1 MCTAWHHLLSKLAQT
16 NKKQQDPCQNVLSIF
31 VSRPPERLCL
41 ASTCSHV
48 STIFTLHRFSKS
60 LDFCRSFSDRTPFT
74 SITSEFWHTRMG
86 WCICTKL
93 AENHNHIRRKHV
105 WAHGEPLSKPLGKQK
120 WLQHC
125 RYVIFCSQVFI
136 FIFFTFFIPQVNIL
150 NPRNFWKAA
159 PARCVPLTS
168 PRKSGLP
175 IVAICMRYAWPRFC
189 DKVALAKSHS
199 SICCNQNSLQF
210 SLSFPKSINK
220 VDAPSQQRQ
229 G

>member
-31 VSRPPERLCL
+31 VSRPPQRLCL
-41 ASTCSHV
+41 ASTCPHV

-60 LDFCRSFSDRTPFT
+60 LDFCRSFSDRTPF
-74 SITSEFWHTRMG
+74 TSEFWHTRMG

-105 WAHGEPLSKPLGKQK
+105 WAHGEPLSKPLEEAKMTPT
-120 WLQHC
+120 LQVCHYLFT
-125 RYVIFCSQVFI
+125 RFH
-136 FIFFTFFIPQVNIL
+136 FFSTFFISQVDIL

-175 IVAICMRYAWPRFC
+175 IVVICMWYAWPRFC

-220 VDAPSQQRQ
+220 VDAPSPQR
-229 G
+229 